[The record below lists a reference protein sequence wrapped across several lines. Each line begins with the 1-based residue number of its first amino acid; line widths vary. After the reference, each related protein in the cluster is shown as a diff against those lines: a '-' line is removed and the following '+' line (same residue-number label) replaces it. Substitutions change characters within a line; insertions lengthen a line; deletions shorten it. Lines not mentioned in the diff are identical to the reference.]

1 MLRKFLRMFQSK
13 SSSEVVTE
21 ELVDALGELRD
32 EIERSLSAERIAT
45 TPDFR
50 RELYCFLCAVAHFW
64 HMGRRSFL
72 SDPDFAK
79 QICFSLLRNFRREF
93 SSAEKVREMFNSR
106 IDEYS
111 SLVPSTS
118 LTTDAG
124 NSGALVSGLSNRVAV
139 DDWYLVGQGFTLHLM
154 ATTLEISQHMSAIEE
169 QVRAGIAA
177 ERPSE

>member
-1 MLRKFLRMFQSK
+1 
-13 SSSEVVTE
+13 
-21 ELVDALGELRD
+21 
-32 EIERSLSAERIAT
+32 
-45 TPDFR
+45 
-50 RELYCFLCAVAHFW
+50 
-64 HMGRRSFL
+64 MGRRSFL